1 MPKRGIRQFHPPA
14 RATLTDAQV
23 ARLMTPL
30 HMAIELLPLGLF
42 TVEHAH
48 DLAAML
54 TIAQLAAEASHR
66 TDIVEHGA
74 AAAQVLMTMRDRVEA
89 GRNWNVTADE
99 RDQLMR
105 SVLAIDKWFP
115 ECPTVRWVQAIRR
128 AMRVADEA
136 RARGAGPLEMIVEA
150 A

>member
-1 MPKRGIRQFHPPA
+1 MTKRGIRHFPPPK
-14 RATLTDAQV
+14 RPTLTDAQV

-42 TVEHAH
+42 TREHAH

-54 TIAQLAAEASHR
+54 TIAQYAAEASNR
-66 TDIVEHGA
+66 DDIIEHGA
-74 AAAQVLMTMRDRVEA
+74 SAALVLLAMRDRVEA

-99 RDQLMR
+99 REALMR

-115 ECPTVRWVQAIRR
+115 ECPTVRWVQSIMR
-128 AMRVADEA
+128 AYRVADAA
-136 RARGAGPLEMIVEA
+136 RARGMKPLEMIVEA